1 MSRNTIGPIT
11 AEHWRYAFRDLEPL
25 LTIDEN
31 SPLMVLL
38 RTPSERAC
46 SRPALG
52 VETCVDWWPAH
63 RNGSLR

>member
-1 MSRNTIGPIT
+1 MTTIGPIT
-11 AEHWRYAFRDLEPL
+11 AEHLRYAFRELESSIV
-25 LTIDEN
+25 IDEN

-52 VETCVDWWPAH
+52 VESCVDWWPVH
-63 RNGSLR
+63 RNGSLQ